1 MAKNTIQLSDHFTYK
16 HLLRFTF
23 PSVIM
28 MIFTSIY
35 GIVDGFFVS
44 NFVGKTPFAALN
56 FIMPVLMILGCVG
69 FMFGTGG
76 GALIAKIL
84 GEGDRKQANENF
96 SLLVYVSA
104 ACGVVLAVLGIVFL
118 RPIAV
123 LLGAEGQMLSDCLL
137 YGRIILLALP
147 FYILQYEFQC
157 LFATAEKPKLGL
169 SVTVAAGVTNMVL
182 DALFV
187 AVFHWGLSGA
197 AAATA
202 LSQFVGGVVPLV
214 YFARKN
220 TSLLRL
226 VKCKWDGK
234 ALLKTCTNGA
244 SELTSNISMSLVS
257 MLYNAQLM
265 KYIGENGI
273 AAYGVLMY
281 VSLMFQ
287 AVFIGYSVGV
297 APIVSFH
304 YGAQNRAELKSLL
317 KRSTVLLGSFA
328 VLMCLAS
335 ELLGRPLSIIF
346 VGYDA
351 ELLDLTAHA
360 FSIFSL
366 SFLLS
371 GFVIFGSSFFTA
383 LNNGFVSAAIS
394 FVRTL
399 LFQIAAVL
407 IFPLIFGV
415 DGIWWSIPAA
425 EVMAFLVTLLF
436 LVGNRKKYG
445 YM

>member
-1 MAKNTIQLSDHFTYK
+1 MTKKAIQLSDHFTYK

-28 MIFTSIY
+28 LVFTSIY

-56 FIMPVLMILGCVG
+56 FIMPVLMILGC
-69 FMFGTGG
+69 
-76 GALIAKIL
+76 
-84 GEGDRKQANENF
+84 
-96 SLLVYVSA
+96 
-104 ACGVVLAVLGIVFL
+104 
-118 RPIAV
+118 
-123 LLGAEGQMLSDCLL
+123 
-137 YGRIILLALP
+137 
-147 FYILQYEFQC
+147 
-157 LFATAEKPKLGL
+157 
-169 SVTVAAGVTNMVL
+169 
-182 DALFV
+182 
-187 AVFHWGLSGA
+187 
-197 AAATA
+197 
-202 LSQFVGGVVPLV
+202 
-214 YFARKN
+214 
-220 TSLLRL
+220 
-226 VKCKWDGK
+226 
-234 ALLKTCTNGA
+234 
-244 SELTSNISMSLVS
+244 
-257 MLYNAQLM
+257 
-265 KYIGENGI
+265 
-273 AAYGVLMY
+273 
-281 VSLMFQ
+281 
-287 AVFIGYSVGV
+287 
-297 APIVSFH
+297 
-304 YGAQNRAELKSLL
+304 
-317 KRSTVLLGSFA
+317 FA
-328 VLMCLAS
+328 VLMCLAG
-335 ELLGRPLSIIF
+335 ELLGRPLSVIF

-351 ELLDLTAHA
+351 ELLDLTTHA

-383 LNNGFVSAAIS
+383 LNNGFISAAIS

>member
-1 MAKNTIQLSDHFTYK
+1 MAKKAIQLSDHFTYK

-28 MIFTSIY
+28 LVFTSVY

-56 FIMPVLMILGCVG
+56 FIMPGLMMLGCVG

-76 GALIAKIL
+76 GALIAKTM
-84 GEGDRKQANENF
+84 GEGNPKKANETF

-104 ACGVVLAVLGIVFL
+104 ACGVLLAAIGILFL

-123 LLGAEGQMLSDCLL
+123 LMGAEGQLLADCLL
-137 YGRIILLALP
+137 YGRIILIALP

-169 SVTVAAGVTNMVL
+169 SVTVAAGVTNMLL

-187 AVFHWGLSGA
+187 AVFHWGLAGA

-202 LSQFVGGVVPLV
+202 LSQFAGGVIPLV
-214 YFARKN
+214 YFGRKN
-220 TSLLRL
+220 ESLLRL

-244 SELTSNISMSLVS
+244 SEMVSNISMSLVS

-287 AVFIGYSVGV
+287 AVFIGYAVGA

-304 YGAQNRAELKSLL
+304 YGAQNRNELKSLL
-317 KRSTVLLGSFA
+317 RKSAALLSCFA
-328 VLMCLAS
+328 VLMCLAGETLS
-335 ELLGRPLSIIF
+335 RPLSVIF

-351 ELLDLTAHA
+351 QLLEITAHA
-360 FSIFSL
+360 FTIFSV
-366 SFLLS
+366 SFLCS

-383 LNNGFVSAAIS
+383 LGNGFVSAAIS
-394 FVRTL
+394 FLHTMV
-399 LFQIAAVL
+399 FQIAAVL
-407 IFPLIFGV
+407 IFPRFWGL
-415 DGIWWSIPAA
+415 DGIWWSIVAA
-425 EVMAFLVTLLF
+425 EAAAFTVTLLF
-436 LVGNRKKYG
+436 LGGNRKKYG
-445 YM
+445 YI

>member
-1 MAKNTIQLSDHFTYK
+1 MTKKAIQLSDHFTYK
-16 HLLRFTF
+16 LLLRFTF

-28 MIFTSIY
+28 LVFTSIY

-76 GALIAKIL
+76 GALIAKTL
-84 GEGDRKQANENF
+84 GEGDAKKANETF

-104 ACGVVLAVLGIVFL
+104 ACGVVLSVLGIVFL

-187 AVFHWGLSGA
+187 AVFHWGLAGA

-202 LSQFVGGVVPLV
+202 LSQFVGGVIPLV
-214 YFARKN
+214 YFGRKN

-234 ALLKTCTNGA
+234 ALLKACTNGA
-244 SELTSNISMSLVS
+244 SELMSNISMSLVS

-265 KYIGENGI
+265 KYLGENGI

-287 AVFIGYSVGV
+287 AVFIGYSVGA

-304 YGAQNRAELKSLL
+304 YGAQNHAELKSLL
-317 KRSTVLLGSFA
+317 KRSAVLLGSFA
-328 VLMCLAS
+328 VLMCLAG
-335 ELLGRPLSIIF
+335 ELLGRPLSVIF

>member
-1 MAKNTIQLSDHFTYK
+1 MAKTTLQLSDHFTYK

-28 MIFTSIY
+28 LLFTSVY
-35 GIVDGFFVS
+35 GIIDGFFVS

-76 GALIAKIL
+76 GALIAKML
-84 GEGDRKQANENF
+84 GEGKKEKANQTF

-104 ACGVVLAVLGIVFL
+104 ACGVLLAVLGIAFL

-123 LLGAEGQMLSDCLL
+123 LLGAQGQMLSDSLL

-147 FYILQYEFQC
+147 FYVLQYEFQC

-169 SVTVAAGVTNMVL
+169 FVTVAAGVTNMVL

-187 AVFHWGLSGA
+187 AVFRWGLAGA

-202 LSQFVGGVVPLV
+202 FSQFVGGVVPLV

-220 TSLLRL
+220 PSLLRFT
-226 VKCKWDGK
+226 KCKWDSK
-234 ALLKTCTNGA
+234 ALVKICTNGA
-244 SELTSNISMSLVS
+244 SELMSNISMSFVS

-287 AVFIGYSVGV
+287 AVFIGYSVGT

-304 YGAQNRAELKSLL
+304 FGAQNRKELKSLL
-317 KRSTVLLGSFA
+317 QKSAVLLCAFA
-328 VLMCLAS
+328 VLMCLIG
-335 ELLGRPLSIIF
+335 ELLGSPLSVIF

-351 ELLDLTAHA
+351 KLLNLTAHA

-399 LFQIAAVL
+399 LFQVAAVL
-407 IFPLIFGV
+407 LFPLLFGV
-415 DGIWWSIPAA
+415 DGIWWSIVAA
-425 EVMAFLVTLLF
+425 EAAAFLITLLF